1 MSLAFTKSFCYF
13 NGHART
19 GLVRFGSFRLLMHK
33 VFVINRLQSVL
44 DESFAYFAGTE
55 SIYSSKLRWC

>member
-19 GLVRFGSFRLLMHK
+19 GLTRFGSFRLLMHK
-33 VFVINRLQSVL
+33 MLVINRLQSVFN
-44 DESFAYFAGTE
+44 DSFAYFAGTE
-55 SIYSSKLRWC
+55 SIFSSKIR